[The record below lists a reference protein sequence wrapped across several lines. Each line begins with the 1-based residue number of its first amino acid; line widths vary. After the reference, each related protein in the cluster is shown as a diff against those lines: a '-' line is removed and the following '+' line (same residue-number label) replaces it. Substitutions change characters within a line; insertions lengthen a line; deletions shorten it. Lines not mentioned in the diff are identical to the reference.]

1 MPGRTSG
8 LERDLSVL
16 RRRGWLFIP
25 FFILGLLAAISLGS
39 LTGDSNAV
47 ARMTLDTTV
56 HDLVIGGDRGL
67 RIFEAQEMTND
78 PRFKERV
85 VAETGDPDF
94 DYSRFSISLA
104 PISVA
109 DGISRGILTVSI
121 TDPDPDLAAAYRQAF
136 VTVFTREY
144 IEMDGLW
151 RTRYV
156 ERRETTLQ
164 IVADLFQDVYQ
175 ELKSRSEA
183 QGVDI
188 DALLDSRGGT
198 APSTYFY
205 EQRLSLQRDLAE
217 VTGAQSAIGGATP
230 SVAAAVASA
239 VLGVE
244 VAPGDAEAVLDVRAQ
259 SLTAA
264 IEALKETLSPIAEDR
279 LDAETARMLDIA
291 RGLRQIKDESTV
303 RLANATVA
311 VSSAESYIT
320 TSYAAS
326 GGLGRS
332 LIGRVAV
339 VLVVTIVFG
348 LIAIYTVE
356 WLSDGLRRDEP
367 A

>member
-78 PRFKERV
+78 PRLKERV

-144 IEMDGLW
+144 I
-151 RTRYV
+151 
-156 ERRETTLQ
+156 
-164 IVADLFQDVYQ
+164 
-175 ELKSRSEA
+175 
-183 QGVDI
+183 
-188 DALLDSRGGT
+188 
-198 APSTYFY
+198 
-205 EQRLSLQRDLAE
+205 
-217 VTGAQSAIGGATP
+217 
-230 SVAAAVASA
+230 
-239 VLGVE
+239 
-244 VAPGDAEAVLDVRAQ
+244 
-259 SLTAA
+259 
-264 IEALKETLSPIAEDR
+264 
-279 LDAETARMLDIA
+279 
-291 RGLRQIKDESTV
+291 
-303 RLANATVA
+303 
-311 VSSAESYIT
+311 
-320 TSYAAS
+320 
-326 GGLGRS
+326 
-332 LIGRVAV
+332 
-339 VLVVTIVFG
+339 
-348 LIAIYTVE
+348 
-356 WLSDGLRRDEP
+356 
-367 A
+367 